1 MRDGVRRHHG
11 HLSLRRR
18 RAVPVPRRAQLL
30 HFRLP
35 PRLFRPRPPAVRL
48 RRRGRL
54 DPESMAS
61 PGSVTAALRVAEVL
75 EAIANRC
82 VGPEGGLVL
91 CTKPTGEVLLSRDG
105 GRLLEALH
113 LEHPLARYLAPPA
126 VRQARSLPRSL
137 YHPVL
142 RPGTPGGKYDL
153 VRPVH
158 TPG

>member
-1 MRDGVRRHHG
+1 MASGDTTVTSVSAGAGRVPLHRRY
-11 HLSLRRR
+11 RR
-18 RAVPVPRRAQLL
+18 L

-35 PRLFRPRPPAVRL
+35 PRLFRPRPAAVRLFRPQL
-48 RRRGRL
+48 RRRGPR

-61 PGSVTAALRVAEVL
+61 PGSVTAALRVAEAL

-113 LEHPLARYLAPPA
+113 LEHPLARYLAPSA
-126 VRQARSLPRSL
+126 VRQAPSLPRSL
-137 YHPVL
+137 YHPGL
-142 RPGTPGGKYDL
+142 RPGTPGGK
-153 VRPVH
+153 
-158 TPG
+158 